1 MYNHTKKGK
10 GKKKQHWHFRR
21 IKSWTCCKH
30 NYPYNKDLLDG
41 QTALQF
47 LLPIQLTSRAVLII
61 ILLQQAL
68 QYSMLLLIH
77 LILPDTNS
85 RACLYF
91 FLISNTRVYMQ
102 CNLTVPLHQCIRR
115 IIFLFFIYFFC
126 ARANN
131 SGYPA
136 ISCGHL

>member
-1 MYNHTKKGK
+1 MYNHTKKEK
-10 GKKKQHWHFRR
+10 EKKKQHWHFRR
-21 IKSWTCCKH
+21 IKAWTCCKH

-41 QTALQF
+41 QTALQL

-91 FLISNTRVYMQ
+91 FLINNKNTSLNTLQFDRASTSVHTSDYFF
-102 CNLTVPLHQCIRR
+102 
-115 IIFLFFIYFFC
+115 IFYLFFLC
-126 ARANN
+126 T
-131 SGYPA
+131 SQ
-136 ISCGHL
+136 